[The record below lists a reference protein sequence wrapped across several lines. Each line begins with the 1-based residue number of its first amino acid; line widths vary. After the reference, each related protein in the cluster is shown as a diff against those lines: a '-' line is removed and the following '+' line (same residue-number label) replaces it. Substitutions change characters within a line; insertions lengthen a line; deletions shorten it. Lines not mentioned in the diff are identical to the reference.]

1 MENFNYR
8 DKKIY
13 SMTILLIHS
22 SFYRLIKR
30 FERLVKEEES
40 RNTPDINR
48 MLNERNKSMVVFTL

>member
-1 MENFNYR
+1 
-8 DKKIY
+8 
-13 SMTILLIHS
+13 MTILLIDS